1 MLVTQAVTILEK
13 CKTISELRQIHAQMI
28 KTNLVSNTFAAS
40 KLVSFCCLTGG
51 LDHALSV
58 FHRIQN
64 PNPFIYFTLIN
75 CFTESS
81 NPLESVYLYAHM
93 LTCLED
99 WKGVEFSLPSVLKA
113 CGRLEAFEEG
123 QQVHG
128 QIFKT
133 RLLFDPFV
141 ANSVVRMYL
150 EFGQVGFARRVF
162 DEMPARDVISWNSLI
177 TGYMRAGEIEL
188 ARELFDEM
196 PERDLVSYNAMIDGY
211 GKFGKCELAEEI
223 FGMAD
228 HKDVKTWTS
237 MISAYVRNHYP
248 KKALDMFREM
258 LCLGVRPDAPALVSV
273 LSAIADL
280 GFVEEGKW
288 IHAYISTKKLEMNT
302 GFIGSALIDMYA
314 KCGHIENAYHVFR
327 SISHNRNVGD
337 WNSMISG
344 LAIHG
349 LGTEALELFHDMERL
364 KIEPDEISF
373 LGLLGACSHGG
384 LVDEGRHCFKIMQEK
399 YKIVPKVQ
407 HYGCI
412 IDLLSRAGYLED
424 ALGVLRNMPFEP
436 DVLAWKAILSA
447 SMKHE
452 NVVFGENAALQ
463 AIELAPDDSSCYVLL
478 SNIYA
483 KTGRWD
489 DVAKVRSMMKQRRVG
504 KIPGCSSI
512 LVKGKVHVFV
522 VGKAIDEKFTH
533 EVLSKLDDVVSRLK
547 LEGYQPDLTQV
558 LLDVEVEGKESL
570 LSVHSE
576 KMALAFGLI
585 NTSHGAPIHIV
596 KNLRV
601 CRDCHSF
608 MKLVA
613 RVYNR
618 RIVIRDQNRFHHF
631 ENGFCSCKD
640 YW

>member
-40 KLVSFCCLTGG
+40 KLVSFCCLTGD

-99 WKGVEFSLPSVLKA
+99 WKGIEFSLPSVLKA

-128 QIFKT
+128 QICKT

-150 EFGQVGFARRVF
+150 EFGQVGFARRAF
-162 DEMPARDVISWNSLI
+162 DKMPERDVISWNSLI
-177 TGYMRAGEIEL
+177 TGYLRAGEIEL

-248 KKALDMFREM
+248 KKALDMFGEM

-288 IHAYISTKKLEMNT
+288 IHAYISTKKLEMKT

-349 LGTEALELFHDMERL
+349 LGTEALELFHDMEGL
-364 KIEPDEISF
+364 KIEPDEITF

-384 LVDEGRHCFKIMQEK
+384 LVDEGRYCFKIMQEK
-399 YKIVPKVQ
+399 YNIVPKVQ

-452 NVVFGENAALQ
+452 NVVIGENAALQ
-463 AIELAPDDSSCYVLL
+463 AIELAPEDSSCYVLL

-489 DVAKVRSMMKQRRVG
+489 DVAKVRSRMKQRRVG

-512 LVKGKVHVFV
+512 LVRGKVHVFV
-522 VGKAIDEKFTH
+522 VGKAIDEKFTR

-576 KMALAFGLI
+576 KMALAFGLT

-608 MKLVA
+608 MKLVS